1 MAGGRAVTGALV
13 LGAFLSFGC
22 RRKAEVTAAPPQ
34 DRPPAP
40 VTAMSDAGAPGPAYD
55 PVELVD
61 RGAEP
66 VKVYLAEPRNP
77 AWAGPVEE
85 VIGAQ
90 LDADVKKVAGAGAV
104 SMGCRTLSCLILVEA
119 PADKMELALS
129 MVQVV
134 ALGPITVNLGP
145 SPDGK
150 GQVLFL
156 TERRMADPATFTG
169 WYRNTRKTLLDSVR
183 DGSRPNPLPT
193 VPVSELPR

>member
-13 LGAFLSFGC
+13 LYALLSFSC
-22 RRKAEVTAAPPQ
+22 RRKTEVTAAPPQ
-34 DRPPAP
+34 DSPPAP
-40 VTAMSDAGAPGPAYD
+40 VTAMSDAGALGPEYD
-55 PVELVD
+55 PVVLVD

-90 LDADVKKVAGAGAV
+90 LDADVKKVTGAGAV

-193 VPVSELPR
+193 VPVSELPQ